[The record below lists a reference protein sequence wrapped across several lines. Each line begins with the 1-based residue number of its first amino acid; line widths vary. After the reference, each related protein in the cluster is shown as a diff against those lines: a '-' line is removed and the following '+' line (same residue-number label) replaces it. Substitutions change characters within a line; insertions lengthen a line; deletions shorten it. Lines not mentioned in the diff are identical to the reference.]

1 MLIKP
6 MSIRKQEFVEQLV
19 FDVNKCEL
27 PLFVVELVLQNLL
40 DSVKEAARQQYEAEK
55 AQYEQQLKQNQ
66 KGSDELAAK
75 E

>member
-6 MSIRKQEFVEQLV
+6 MSLRKQEFVEQLV
-19 FDVNKCEL
+19 YDVNNCEL

-55 AQYEQQLKQNQ
+55 SQYEQQILQQSKDN
-66 KGSDELAAK
+66 ELTTK